1 MVKKIWDYLGV
12 KSEKKFKYKVGK
24 EEYYKLK

>member
-1 MVKKIWDYLGV
+1 MAKKIWDYLGV
-12 KSEKKFKYKVGK
+12 KSEKKPKHKAGK